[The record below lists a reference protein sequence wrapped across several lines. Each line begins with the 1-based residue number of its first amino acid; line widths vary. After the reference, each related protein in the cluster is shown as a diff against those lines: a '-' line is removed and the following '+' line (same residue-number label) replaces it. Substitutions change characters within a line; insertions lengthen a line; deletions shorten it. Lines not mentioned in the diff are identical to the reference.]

1 MASPLRLLSHSPS
14 PAADVIA
21 LAFDA
26 AAAPR
31 PTAAPAS
38 RPSVIAPPGPG
49 IDLDSLRCF
58 DAVATT
64 LRFRSAAA
72 RVHLSPGA
80 FSDRI
85 GRLEDSL
92 GARLLRRTTRQVTLT
107 EAGQRL
113 LPVARRILQ
122 LVDHMPGTAS
132 EDPKPLQ
139 YALTIGTGHEVGL
152 SWLCAIL
159 DPLEGKRPERTL
171 HLYGGSTADLVA
183 RIERGEIDAAVIS
196 ARLHSPRLTY
206 AALHTEEYVLVGADR
221 RLTEREDARRLTLV
235 DIEPDLPLFR
245 YFVDAQPDAE
255 PWPFA
260 RVEYMG
266 GIANVRQRLLAGG
279 DRVGVLPTF
288 FIKSDLAERRLH
300 RLMPHVPLRSDSLR
314 LVWRADHP
322 RQPELLTLAHDLRE
336 FPLR

>member
-1 MASPLRLLSHSPS
+1 VANQLRLLSPDSAPGS
-14 PAADVIA
+14 ALIATLPFDDGEAAGVRSRV
-21 LAFDA
+21 A
-26 AAAPR
+26 AHV
-31 PTAAPAS
+31 S
-38 RPSVIAPPGPG
+38 HGPG

-85 GRLEDSL
+85 GRLEEGI
-92 GARLLRRTTRQVTLT
+92 GAKILLRTTRKVTLT
-107 EAGQRL
+107 DAGQRL

-122 LVDHMPGTAS
+122 LVDRMPGTAS
-132 EDPKPLQ
+132 EDQAPLHC
-139 YALTIGTGHEVGL
+139 ALTLGTRYEVGL

-159 DPLEGKRPERTL
+159 DPLERKRPHRTI
-171 HLYGGSTADLVA
+171 HLYIGSTTDLLA
-183 RIERGEIDAAVIS
+183 KIERGEIDAAVIS
-196 ARLHSPRLTY
+196 ARLNSPRLTY
-206 AALHTEEYVLVGADR
+206 AALHTEDYVLVGVDR
-221 RLTEREDARRLTLV
+221 QLHRRDDARGLTLV
-235 DIEPDLPLFR
+235 DTDADLPLFR
-245 YFVDAQPDAE
+245 YFLDAQPDAE

-279 DRVGVLPTF
+279 GRVGVLPSF
-288 FIKSDLAERRLH
+288 FVKDDLAKRRLV
-300 RLMPHVPLRSDSLR
+300 RLMPRIDLRSDSLR
-314 LVWRADHP
+314 LVWRMDDP
-322 RQPELLTLAHDLRE
+322 RQDELITLAHDLRE